1 MARQARELSGTGIYH
16 VMLRGINRQNI
27 FYDDE
32 DYQRFVQVLFQM
44 VYPRDELTGRLLPAH
59 CIFYAY
65 CIMSNHVHLLVRES
79 SESLASVIKRIGVTY
94 AQYFN
99 KKYTRYGHLFQD
111 RFRSEPV
118 NDSAYFFTL
127 LQYIHQNP
135 VAAGLSMDVAS
146 YRWSSWSEYEMA
158 VPGVPKIC
166 NTNHVLKR
174 MPIDDL
180 RELVNTLLPETES
193 ILDYDFGNNFK
204 TDEEVI
210 GFISTRFGVDPINV
224 QRLNR
229 DIQDEILY
237 YSKKFG
243 ATIRQLVRLTGIGY
257 SIVQRA

>member
-1 MARQARELSGTGIYH
+1 MI
-16 VMLRGINRQNI
+16 RGINRQNI

-32 DYQRFVQVLFQM
+32 DYHRFVQVLFQM
-44 VYPRDELTGRLLPAH
+44 VYPTDELTGKHLPAH

-135 VAAGLSMDVAS
+135 VAAGLSTDVAS

-158 VPGVPKIC
+158 GAGVPKIC

-180 RELVNTLLPETES
+180 RGLVNTLLPETES
-193 ILDYDFGNNFK
+193 ILDYDFGNISK

-210 GFISTRFGVDPINV
+210 GYISGRFGVDPINV
-224 QRLNR
+224 QHLNR
-229 DIQDEILY
+229 DLQNEILSH
-237 YSKKFG
+237 SKEFG

>member
-1 MARQARELSGTGIYH
+1 MARQAREISGTGIYQ

-44 VYPRDELTGRLLPAH
+44 VYPADELTGNPLPAH

-65 CIMSNHVHLLVRES
+65 CIMSNHVHLLIREL

-135 VAAGLSMDVAS
+135 VAAGLSVDVAS

-158 VPGVPKIC
+158 GVSVPKIC

-193 ILDYDFGNNFK
+193 ILDYDFGNSFK

-210 GFISTRFGVDPINV
+210 GFISARFGVDPVNV
-224 QRLNR
+224 QRLSR
-229 DIQDEILY
+229 DMQDEILY
-237 YSKKFG
+237 HSKEFG

>member
-1 MARQARELSGTGIYH
+1 MI
-16 VMLRGINRQNI
+16 RGINRQNI

-32 DYQRFVQVLFQM
+32 DYHRFVQVLFQM
-44 VYPRDELTGRLLPAH
+44 VYPTDELTGKPLPAH

-135 VAAGLSMDVAS
+135 VAAGLSTDVAG

-158 VPGVPKIC
+158 GADVPKIC

-180 RELVNTLLPETES
+180 RGLVNTLLPETES
-193 ILDYDFGNNFK
+193 ILDYDFGNICK

-210 GFISTRFGVDPINV
+210 GYISGRFGVDPINV
-224 QRLNR
+224 QQLNR
-229 DIQDEILY
+229 DLQNEILCH
-237 YSKKFG
+237 SKEFG

>member
-1 MARQARELSGTGIYH
+1 
-16 VMLRGINRQNI
+16 MLRGINRQNI

-32 DYQRFVQVLFQM
+32 DYQRFVQVLYQM
-44 VYPRDELTGRLLPAH
+44 VYPTDELTGGPLPAH
-59 CIFYAY
+59 CVIYAY
-65 CIMSNHVHLLVRES
+65 CLMSNHVHLLVRET

-94 AQYFN
+94 AQFFN

-111 RFRSEPV
+111 RYRSEPV

-135 VAAGLSMDVAS
+135 VAAGLSTDVAS
-146 YRWSSWSEYEMA
+146 YRWSSWKEYEMA
-158 VPGVPKIC
+158 EAGVPKIC
-166 NTNHVLKR
+166 NTSHVLKR

-193 ILDYDFGNNFK
+193 ILDYDCGSSFK
-204 TDEEVI
+204 TDKEVI
-210 GFISTRFGVDPINV
+210 DFISARFGVTPTNI
-224 QRLNR
+224 QHLNR
-229 DIQDEILY
+229 DTQNEILCH
-237 YSKKFG
+237 SKAFG

>member
-1 MARQARELSGTGIYH
+1 MI
-16 VMLRGINRQNI
+16 RGINRQNI

-32 DYQRFVQVLFQM
+32 DYHRFVQVLFQM
-44 VYPRDELTGRLLPAH
+44 VYPTDELTGKHLPAH

-135 VAAGLSMDVAS
+135 VAAGLSTDVAS

-158 VPGVPKIC
+158 GAGVPKIC

-180 RELVNTLLPETES
+180 RGLVNTLLPETES
-193 ILDYDFGNNFK
+193 ILDYDFGNISK

-210 GFISTRFGVDPINV
+210 GYISGRFGVDPINV
-224 QRLNR
+224 QHLNR
-229 DIQDEILY
+229 NLQNEILSH
-237 YSKKFG
+237 SKEFG

>member
-44 VYPRDELTGRLLPAH
+44 VFPIDELTGKPLPAH
-59 CIFYAY
+59 CLFYAY

-79 SESLASVIKRIGVTY
+79 SESLASVIKRIAVTY

-135 VAAGLSMDVAS
+135 VAAGLSRNVAS
-146 YRWSSWSEYEMA
+146 YRWSSWSVYHGDR
-158 VPGVPKIC
+158 PPD
-166 NTNHVLKR
+166 R
-174 MPIDDL
+174 W
-180 RELVNTLLPETES
+180 
-193 ILDYDFGNNFK
+193 
-204 TDEEVI
+204 
-210 GFISTRFGVDPINV
+210 
-224 QRLNR
+224 
-229 DIQDEILY
+229 
-237 YSKKFG
+237 
-243 ATIRQLVRLTGIGY
+243 IRVCVSRGQTP
-257 SIVQRA
+257 

>member
-1 MARQARELSGTGIYH
+1 MI
-16 VMLRGINRQNI
+16 RGINRQNI
-27 FYDDE
+27 FYDYE
-32 DYQRFVQVLFQM
+32 DYHRFVQVLFQM
-44 VYPRDELTGRLLPAH
+44 VYPTDELTGKHLPAH

-135 VAAGLSMDVAS
+135 VAAGLSTDVAS

-158 VPGVPKIC
+158 GAGVPKIC

-180 RELVNTLLPETES
+180 RGLVNTLLPETES
-193 ILDYDFGNNFK
+193 ILDYDFGNISK

-210 GFISTRFGVDPINV
+210 GYISGRFGVDPINV
-224 QRLNR
+224 QHLNR
-229 DIQDEILY
+229 NLQNEILSH
-237 YSKKFG
+237 SKEFG

>member
-32 DYQRFVQVLFQM
+32 DYLHFRQVLFQM
-44 VYPRDELTGRLLPAH
+44 VYPSDELTGNPLPSY

-65 CIMSNHVHLLVRES
+65 CLMSNHVHLLVRETT
-79 SESLASVIKRIGVTY
+79 ESLASVIKRIGVSY
-94 AQYFN
+94 AYFFN

-118 NDSAYFFTL
+118 NDRAYFFTL

-135 VAAGLSMDVAS
+135 VAAGLSMDVAG
-146 YRWSSWSEYEMA
+146 YRWSSWSEYEKSGA
-158 VPGVPKIC
+158 NIPNIC

-174 MPIDDL
+174 MPLDDL
-180 RELVNTLLPETES
+180 RKLVNTLLPETDS
-193 ILDYDFGNNFK
+193 ILDYDFGSSHK

-210 GFISTRFGVDPINV
+210 SFVSGRFGVDLLNV
-224 QRLNR
+224 QRLGR

-237 YSKKFG
+237 QSKEFG